1 MTCKKCGSEND
12 DHEKICQKCG
22 ANLDHAPKPSK
33 KRPRTYLIAALVAV
47 GVIAVT
53 ITLVLLLGN
62 GRSLTGPWHN
72 EGLGQL
78 LRFHE
83 DETVVIRTPHG
94 DFEAAYVF
102 DQEDGRGVIIFNEEA
117 ISFTIEGEEL
127 LLTWS
132 GVQTTFVRGEME
144 VVAAIAEATPAV
156 TAPTTITPSL
166 EVTPEASTSVPLPS
180 ASPTATSSAAPTTAP
195 SAAPTTAP
203 SAVPSASPTPTP
215 LPSSLGPFFTPLPQ
229 ISAKPVIPGD
239 IIGNL
244 SIPIVGVWINPD
256 DSEYTLTFD
265 DNGKYVLTTSGSD
278 MSGDYTYD
286 KATGKGD
293 LDWLLGMRFGFT
305 VSGNTL
311 TLQDGSTYERK

>member
-1 MTCKKCGSEND
+1 MTSKKCGSEND
-12 DHEKICQKCG
+12 DHGKIIQEFG
-22 ANLDHAPKPSK
+22 ANLDQAPKPSAK
-33 KRPRTYLIAALVAV
+33 KPRTYLIAALVAV
-47 GVIAVT
+47 GAIAV

-78 LRFHE
+78 LRFRE

-132 GVQTTFVRGEME
+132 GVQTAFVRGEME
-144 VVAAIAEATPAV
+144 VAAIAEATPGV
-156 TAPTTITPSL
+156 TASTATTPPL
-166 EVTPEASTSVPLPS
+166 EVTPEASTSASLPS
-180 ASPTATSSAAPTTAP
+180 TAIPTTP

-203 SAVPSASPTPTP
+203 SVAPSASPTPTA
-215 LPSSLGPFFTPLPQ
+215 LPSSLGPLFTPLPQ
-229 ISAKPVIPGD
+229 ITVKPVIPGD

-244 SIPIVGVWINPD
+244 TIPIVGDWIHTDNP
-256 DSEYTLTFD
+256 EFIFTFY
-265 DNGKYVLTTSGSD
+265 DNGGYVVSVSGSER
-278 MSGDYTYD
+278 SGDYTYD
-286 KATGKGD
+286 KATGKGE
-293 LDWLLGMRFGFT
+293 LEWINGTRHGFT

-311 TLQDGSTYERK
+311 RIEDGPTFKRK

>member
-1 MTCKKCGSEND
+1 MTCKKCGSQND
-12 DHEKICQKCG
+12 DHEMICQKCG
-22 ANLDHAPKPSK
+22 AHLDQAPKPSAK
-33 KRPRTYLIAALVAV
+33 KPRTYLIAALVAV
-47 GVIAVT
+47 GVVAVV

-72 EGLGQL
+72 EELRQL
-78 LRFHE
+78 LRFRE
-83 DETVVIRTPHG
+83 DETVVIRMPHG

-102 DQEDGRGVIIFNEEA
+102 NQEDGRGVIIFNEEA

-132 GVQTTFVRGEME
+132 GVQAAFVRGEME
-144 VVAAIAEATPAV
+144 VVAAIAEATPGV
-156 TAPTTITPSL
+156 TAPTVITPPL
-166 EVTPEASTSVPLPS
+166 EATPEASSTAPLPS
-180 ASPTATSSAAPTTAP
+180 APPTVTPSAAPTTAP
-195 SAAPTTAP
+195 SAA
-203 SAVPSASPTPTP
+203 PSASPTPTP

-265 DNGKYVLTTSGSD
+265 DNGQYVLSTSGSD

>member
-1 MTCKKCGSEND
+1 MTCKKCGSQND
-12 DHEKICQKCG
+12 DHEMICQKCG
-22 ANLDHAPKPSK
+22 AHLGQAPEPSAK
-33 KRPRTYLIAALVAV
+33 KPRTYLITALVAV
-47 GVIAVT
+47 GVVAVA
-53 ITLVLLLGN
+53 ITLVLLLRN

-72 EGLGQL
+72 EELGQL

-102 DQEDGRGVIIFNEEA
+102 DQEDGIGVIIFNEEA
-117 ISFTIEGEEL
+117 IGFTIEGEEL

-132 GVQTTFVRGEME
+132 GVQTAFVRGEME
-144 VVAAIAEATPAV
+144 VVAAIAEATLEV
-156 TAPTTITPSL
+156 TASAAIAPPL
-166 EVTPEASTSVPLPS
+166 EATPEASITAPL
-180 ASPTATSSAAPTTAP
+180 P

-203 SAVPSASPTPTP
+203 SAVPTTVPSASPTPTP

-229 ISAKPVIPGD
+229 ISVKPVIPGD